1 MSGTVH
7 HGAVRR
13 SVRRAVRR
21 GLTGLLTV
29 GALLLVPAHVPS
41 ASASTATA
49 ATVAVPP
56 PPAKSTVTWAASAD
70 RMGEAAGDRSYRLVV
85 RTSVGGTG
93 LRVRV
98 SNAFGDLPLVIGSAY
113 AGLRDSDAAVRPGSN
128 RKLRFGGS
136 AAVTLAPG
144 EIRYSDPLPGRVA
157 AMSDLA
163 LSLYVRDTGGPA
175 TGHGMALATSY
186 ATSGDHAAQE
196 RGGAYTERLGSWF
209 YLDAVTVDADRGAG
223 AVVALGD
230 SITDGW
236 QSSTDKNLRWP
247 DFLARRLHAS
257 PGSTVKGVANAGVS
271 GNKVLADGAAQSALK
286 RLDRDVLSL
295 PGVRTVFLFEGVND
309 IKAHTGVTAESLTAG
324 YREIIDRSHA
334 AGLCVVGA
342 TVMPFKGWSEWDPEG
357 EAVRTEVNEWIR
369 SSGAVDAVVDFDEVV
384 RSPYDAERILPTF
397 DNGDHLHPNDK
408 GMQAMADSVPLK
420 SLECDRGGP
429 ATR

>member
-1 MSGTVH
+1 MS
-7 HGAVRR
+7 GAVRR
-13 SVRRAVRR
+13 A
-21 GLTGLLTV
+21 LV
-29 GALLLVPAHVPS
+29 GVLALAAAFLVPAHVPS
-41 ASASTATA
+41 ATA
-49 ATVAVPP
+49 ATAGTAAVPP
-56 PPAKSTVTWAASAD
+56 PPAKSVVTWAASAD
-70 RMGEAAGDRSYRLVV
+70 RMGDAAGDRSYRLIV

-98 SNAFGDLPLVIGSAY
+98 SNAFGDRPLVIGRAY
-113 AGLRDSDAAVRPGSN
+113 AGISDSGARLRPGSN
-128 RKLRFGGS
+128 KRLAFGGS
-136 AAVTLAPG
+136 ASVTLAPG

-163 LSLYVRDTGGPA
+163 VSVYVRDAGGPA

-186 ATSGDHAAQE
+186 AASGDHAAAE
-196 RGGAYTERLGSWF
+196 REGAYTQRLGSWF

-223 AVVALGD
+223 AVVTLGD

-257 PGSTVKGVANAGVS
+257 DVSTVKGVANAGIS
-271 GNKVLADGAAQSALK
+271 GNQVLADGAAQSALK

-295 PGVRTVFLFEGVND
+295 PGVRTVVLFEGVND
-309 IKAHTGVTAESLTAG
+309 IKSHTGVTAASLTAG

-342 TVMPFKGWSEWDPEG
+342 TVMPFKGWSEWDPQG

-369 SSGAVDAVVDFDEVV
+369 TSGEVDAVVDFDKVV

-408 GMQAMADSVPLK
+408 GMQAMADSIALE
-420 SLECDRGGP
+420 SLECDR
-429 ATR
+429 

>member
-1 MSGTVH
+1 MS
-7 HGAVRR
+7 
-13 SVRRAVRR
+13 RAVRR
-21 GLTGLLTV
+21 GLVCVL
-29 GALLLVPAHVPS
+29 ALAATFLVPTYVPS
-41 ASASTATA
+41 ATADTA
-49 ATVAVPP
+49 ASAASAATSAVPP
-56 PPAKSTVTWAASAD
+56 PPAKSVVTWASSAD

-98 SNAFGDLPLVIGSAY
+98 SNAFGDRPLVIGSAY
-113 AGLRDSDAAVRPGSN
+113 AGLRESGARLRPGSN
-128 RKLRFGGS
+128 RKLAFDGS
-136 AAVTLAPG
+136 ASVTLAPG
-144 EIRYSDPLPGRVA
+144 EIRYSDPLPGRIA

-163 LSLYVRDTGGPA
+163 VSLYVRDTGGPA

-186 ATSGDHAAQE
+186 ATSGNHAAEE
-196 RGGAYTERLGSWF
+196 RDGAYTERLGSWF

-223 AVVALGD
+223 AVVTLGD

-257 PGSTVKGVANAGVS
+257 SVSTVKGVANAGIS

-295 PGVRTVFLFEGVND
+295 PGVRTVVLFEGVND
-309 IKAHTGVTAESLTAG
+309 IKSHSGVTAASLTAG

-342 TVMPFKGWSEWDPEG
+342 TVMPFKGWSEWDAEG

-369 SSGAVDAVVDFDEVV
+369 TSGAVDAVVDFDKVV

-408 GMQAMADSVPLK
+408 GMQAMADAVALK
-420 SLECDRGGP
+420 SLECGR
-429 ATR
+429 